1 MLPQW
6 SVEQVVDRIL
16 TSRIITR
23 LDQQLLLSYPSL
35 NAAQKSQIDQVFDR
49 LRKGFLKVV
58 D

>member
-35 NAAQKSQIDQVFDR
+35 NSAQKSQIDQVFDR